1 MDRPWHA
8 VCSHRPPSAGFMK
21 HTKREGRNEMN
32 RYVAAAAVAA
42 ILIGGTG
49 LAGCD
54 KGPMQ
59 KAGEKVD
66 DITGQDKVIG
76 KGPSEKAGRKIDNT
90 VNDIKK

>member
-1 MDRPWHA
+1 M
-8 VCSHRPPSAGFMK
+8 MK
-21 HTKREGRNEMN
+21 
-32 RYVAAAAVAA
+32 RYIVASTVMATLV
-42 ILIGGTG
+42 LGLG

-66 DITGQDKVIG
+66 EVTGQDKVIG
-76 KGPSEKAGRKIDNT
+76 KGPAEKAGRKVDNT